1 MTGTATMGR
10 TGSAR
15 RALARHLMKLKDESG
30 LTYEQLTDLGLPRR
44 SSWNRWKNRQS
55 LPNQATVDWVCRR
68 LGADDELRERMV
80 ELAGAS
86 SKPTWYEQQGRTLP
100 TTPGFTTLLE
110 LEEIASRI
118 DIFSP
123 LLVPG
128 LVQSPSYQRAVFDAA
143 PGLTMSAAQRLADIR
158 KQRQERVIGHGA
170 QFRVVLGEEVLTR
183 QVGGSQ
189 TMREQVEYLVG
200 LDGREDVDVFVLP
213 FSAGAHP
220 GGRGQFIV
228 LDFPARVDEP
238 SFSYAEGYS
247 GAECSEDPEVVED
260 FKERLDIILGMSIPI
275 REYTR

>member
-15 RALARHLMKLKDESG
+15 RALVRHLMKLKDDSG
-30 LTYEQLTDLGLPRR
+30 LTYDQLTGLGLPRR

-55 LPNQATVDWVCRR
+55 LPSQATVDWVCRQ

-80 ELAGAS
+80 ELAGVS
-86 SKPTWYEQQGRTLP
+86 SRPTWYEQQGRALP

-110 LEEIASRI
+110 LEEIASHI

-128 LVQSPSYQRAVFDAA
+128 LLQSPGYQRAIFDAA

-183 QVGGSQ
+183 QAGGPA
-189 TMREQVEYLVG
+189 TMREQVAYLSE
-200 LDGREDVDVFVLP
+200 LDARADVNIFVLP
-213 FSAGAHP
+213 FTAGAHP
-220 GGRGQFIV
+220 GGRGEFTV
-228 LDFPARVDEP
+228 LTFPAHEDEP
-238 SFSYAEGYS
+238 AFSYAEGYS
-247 GAECSEDPEVVED
+247 GAECSEDPDVVED
-260 FKERLDIILGMSIPI
+260 FRERLDIILGMSIPI
-275 REYTR
+275 GECAR